1 MVDKGRRHQSD
12 NRRPDGKKQ
21 QEIEHVGLEGTDVNS
36 GENTPTQPDER
47 LQYACAQQRS
57 VSAREP

>member
-1 MVDKGRRHQSD
+1 MIDKGHRHQSHD
-12 NRRPDGKKQ
+12 RRPDGKKQ

-47 LQYACAQQRS
+47 L
-57 VSAREP
+57 